1 LRSFRNGMPKL
12 KASLKKKP
20 VRGRPSAFQVC
31 TMVDPRNAHTVV
43 DFLVHFL
50 GDARNASVFA
60 LLFRQTKPT
69 NFRQARTL
77 PKSSVNS
84 NRYSAYAYNSH
95 EIKNSEILR
104 DLLRTLSLDTC
115 LLHTLSSLP
124 RLQSRYNHATVTP
137 QSRYSHPTFT
147 LQSR

>member
-1 LRSFRNGMPKL
+1 MRSFRNGMPKL

-95 EIKNSEILR
+95 EIKNSEILYR
-104 DLLRTLSLDTC
+104 YKVGYITFKYSFPSISQ
-115 LLHTLSSLP
+115 SSSKYKTI
-124 RLQSRYNHATVTP
+124 RNVE
-137 QSRYSHPTFT
+137 
-147 LQSR
+147 